1 MNPLVL
7 YTICSAYNL
16 PFPEDTIKMIR
27 IPPQTFGF
35 FITIHRS
42 HPLSEW
48 PHDIHGC
55 IGYWEDKRMSKAAII
70 SKIPEI
76 AHSSFFTDSRA
87 QYHAVPL
94 LEDPDARIEISFM
107 RLPLTPILGNRKTF
121 DNEKYGLI
129 VESDQGRATYLPKV
143 FQTKN
148 WAEISASLLQK
159 AQVKTGK
166 FFQYETS
173 VVEGK
178 LRTIFDREYLDWV
191 AQEYLIF
198 MEVNYGNFVP
208 YMVERGQVMIDKTEN
223 VRNCATLC
231 ELLEFK
237 VSKKLE
243 AKIRRDIK
251 YYAAKW
257 KNRNMGN
264 SLISHSEINE
274 CRHYKF
280 ALRIYTEQANA
291 FLIMGLAKIEGKVS
305 KTLADICDDL
315 YNNLDSMDAQFQL
328 GETLIALHRVCPRIK
343 ELAHWQKWMEKRLEG
358 LDGRVDNIFEYNWQ
372 AKFLFEIRKDI
383 SAKRHA
389 EELLRRLIGM
399 KITEDMETNYLAVY
413 FEAMMSLWGILGGDM
428 LANILPVWIFLL
440 RRWKGVLFSIKNG
453 VFKTQEIKIS
463 KSFYLFYFKNG
474 TARIDITGHVIN
486 GLQVY
491 FKIAK

>member
-1 MNPLVL
+1 MNPIVL

-16 PFPEDTIKMIR
+16 PIPEDTIKMIR

-42 HPLSEW
+42 QPLSEW

-70 SKIPEI
+70 GKIPGI

-107 RLPLTPILGNRKTF
+107 RLPLTPISANRKTF

-129 VESDQGRATYLPKV
+129 VDSNQGRATYLPKV
-143 FQTKN
+143 FHTKN

-208 YMVERGQVMIDKTEN
+208 YMVEGGQILIDKTEN

-231 ELLEFK
+231 ELLDFP
-237 VSKKLE
+237 VSKNLRV
-243 AKIRRDIK
+243 KIRRDIK

-257 KNRNMGN
+257 KNRNMG
-264 SLISHSEINE
+264 
-274 CRHYKF
+274 
-280 ALRIYTEQANA
+280 QANA

-315 YNNLDSMDAQFQL
+315 YKNLDSMDAQFQL
-328 GETLIALHRVCPRIK
+328 GETLIALHQVCPRIK
-343 ELAHWQKWMEKRLEG
+343 ELAHWQKWMQKRLEG
-358 LDGRVDNIFEYNWQ
+358 LDRSVENIFEYNWQ
-372 AKFLFEIRKDI
+372 AKYLFEIRKDI
-383 SAKRHA
+383 SAKSHA

-413 FEAMMSLWGILGGDM
+413 FEAMMSLWGILGGEEIFRI
-428 LANILPVWIFLL
+428 ILPVWIFLL
-440 RRWKGVLFSIKNG
+440 QRWKNELFSIKNG
-453 VFKTQEIKIS
+453 VFKTQEIKNS
-463 KSFYLFYFKNG
+463 KSFYLFYFNNG

-486 GLQVY
+486 GLY
-491 FKIAK
+491 ANKMMR

>member
-1 MNPLVL
+1 MNSIVL
-7 YTICSAYNL
+7 YTICSAYRL

-35 FITIHRS
+35 FITVHRS
-42 HPLSEW
+42 HPLSKW

-70 SKIPEI
+70 AKIPGI

-107 RLPLTPILGNRKTF
+107 QLPLTPISANRKTF

-129 VESDQGRATYLPKV
+129 VDSDQGRATYLPKV
-143 FQTKN
+143 FKTKN

-198 MEVNYGNFVP
+198 MEINYGNFVP
-208 YMVERGQVMIDKTEN
+208 YMVEHGQVIIDKTEN

-231 ELLEFK
+231 ELLDFP
-237 VSKKLE
+237 VSKNLR

-251 YYAAKW
+251 YYVAKS
-257 KNRNMGN
+257 KNSNMQ
-264 SLISHSEINE
+264 
-274 CRHYKF
+274 
-280 ALRIYTEQANA
+280 QANA
-291 FLIMGLAKIEGKVS
+291 FLIMAMAKIEGKVS
-305 KTLADICDDL
+305 QTLVDICDDL
-315 YNNLDSMDAQFQL
+315 YKNLDGMDAQFQL
-328 GETLIALHRVCPRIK
+328 GETLIGLHRVCPRIK
-343 ELAHWQKWMEKRLEG
+343 ELAHWQKWMEKRL
-358 LDGRVDNIFEYNWQ
+358 DGQDNDIQNIFEYNWH
-372 AKFLFEIRKDI
+372 AKYLFEIRKDI
-383 SAKRHA
+383 PAKAHA

-399 KITEDMETNYLAVY
+399 KITADMETNYLAVY
-413 FEAMMSLWGILGGDM
+413 FEAMMSLWGILGGEEIFRI
-428 LANILPVWIFLL
+428 ILPVWVYLL
-440 RRWKGVLFSIKNG
+440 HRWKNG
-453 VFKTQEIKIS
+453 VYKTKEIKNS
-463 KSFYLFYFKNG
+463 SSFYLFYFKNG
-474 TARIDITGHVIN
+474 TARVDITGHIIN

-491 FKIAK
+491 TLMENKQE

>member
-1 MNPLVL
+1 
-7 YTICSAYNL
+7 
-16 PFPEDTIKMIR
+16 
-27 IPPQTFGF
+27 
-35 FITIHRS
+35 
-42 HPLSEW
+42 
-48 PHDIHGC
+48 
-55 IGYWEDKRMSKAAII
+55 MSKAAII
-70 SKIPEI
+70 GKIPGI
-76 AHSSFFTDSRA
+76 AHSSFFTDNRA

-129 VESDQGRATYLPKV
+129 VDSNQGRATYLPKV

-178 LRTIFDREYLDWV
+178 LRTIFDKEYLDWV

-198 MEVNYGNFVP
+198 MEVNYRNFVP
-208 YMVERGQVMIDKTEN
+208 YMVEGGQVMIDKTEN

-231 ELLEFK
+231 ELLDFP

-243 AKIRRDIK
+243 AKIQRDIK

-257 KNRNMGN
+257 KNRNMQ
-264 SLISHSEINE
+264 
-274 CRHYKF
+274 
-280 ALRIYTEQANA
+280 QANA
-291 FLIMGLAKIEGKVS
+291 FLIIAMAKIEGKVS
-305 KTLADICDDL
+305 QTLTDICDDL
-315 YNNLDSMDAQFQL
+315 YKNLDGMDAQFQL
-328 GETLIALHRVCPRIK
+328 GETLIGLHRVCPRIK

-358 LDGRVDNIFEYNWQ
+358 LDMRTENIFEYNWQ

-383 SAKRHA
+383 PAKWHA

-440 RRWKGVLFSIKNG
+440 RRWKGG
-453 VFKTQEIKIS
+453 
-463 KSFYLFYFKNG
+463 LFYFKNT

>member
-257 KNRNMGN
+257 KNRNQQ
-264 SLISHSEINE
+264 
-274 CRHYKF
+274 
-280 ALRIYTEQANA
+280 QANA

-315 YNNLDSMDAQFQL
+315 YKNLDSMDAQFQL
-328 GETLIALHRVCPRIK
+328 GETLIGLHQVCPRIK
-343 ELAHWQKWMEKRLEG
+343 ELAHWQKWLEKRLEG
-358 LDGRVDNIFEYNWQ
+358 LDGRVENIFEYNWQ
-372 AKFLFEIRKDI
+372 AKYLFEIRKDI
-383 SAKRHA
+383 PAKGHA

-440 RRWKGVLFSIKNG
+440 RRWKGG
-453 VFKTQEIKIS
+453 VFKTQEIKNS

-486 GLQVY
+486 GLY
-491 FKIAK
+491 ANKMMR

>member
-1 MNPLVL
+1 MDPIVL
-7 YTICSAYNL
+7 YTICSAYGL
-16 PFPEDTIKMIR
+16 PRAEDTKKMIR

-35 FITIHRS
+35 FITVHRS
-42 HPLSEW
+42 QPLGEW

-70 SKIPEI
+70 GKIPGI

-87 QYHAVPL
+87 QYHVVPL
-94 LEDPDARIEISFM
+94 IEDPDARIEISFM
-107 RLPLTPILGNRKTF
+107 QLPLTPISGKRKTF

-129 VESDQGRATYLPKV
+129 VDSNEGRGTYLPKV

-159 AQVKTGK
+159 ARVKTGK

-198 MEVNYGNFVP
+198 MEINYRDFVP
-208 YMVERGQVMIDKTEN
+208 YMVEGGQVKIDKKEN

-231 ELLEFK
+231 ELLELPI
-237 VSKKLE
+237 SKNLE

-251 YYAAKW
+251 YYVAKSN
-257 KNRNMGN
+257 NRNMQ
-264 SLISHSEINE
+264 
-274 CRHYKF
+274 
-280 ALRIYTEQANA
+280 QANA
-291 FLIMGLAKIEGKVS
+291 FLIMAMANIGGKVTQ
-305 KTLADICDDL
+305 TLSDICDDL
-315 YNNLDSMDAQFQL
+315 YKNLDGMDAQFQL
-328 GETLIALHRVCPRIK
+328 GETLIALHRVCPRLK

-358 LDGRVDNIFEYNWQ
+358 LDGRVENIFEYNWQ
-372 AKFLFEIRKDI
+372 AKYLFEIRKDI
-383 SAKRHA
+383 PAKGHA
-389 EELLRRLIGM
+389 EELLRRIIGM
-399 KITEDMETNYLAVY
+399 KISEEMETNYLAVY
-413 FEAMMSLWGILGGDM
+413 FEAIMSLWGILGGDM

-440 RRWKGVLFSIKNG
+440 RRWKGG
-453 VFKTQEIKIS
+453 
-463 KSFYLFYFKNG
+463 LFYFKNG

-486 GLQVY
+486 GLQVT
-491 FKIAK
+491 KEKSKE